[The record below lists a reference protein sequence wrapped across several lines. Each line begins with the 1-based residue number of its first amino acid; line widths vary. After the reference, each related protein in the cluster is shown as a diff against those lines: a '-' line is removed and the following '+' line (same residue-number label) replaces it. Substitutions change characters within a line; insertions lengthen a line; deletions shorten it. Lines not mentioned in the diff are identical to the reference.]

1 VAEDLCWIFS
11 TPNLTPFRS
20 AESRDRCGSFEGLMQ
35 AAIGCTMLSARETPT
50 QHAMDCRAW
59 RKRRP
64 LRHTLACQLPTFGRG
79 GRRLRALVPARSC
92 SRCYGLFRG
101 AVRRRACLA
110 RIVAELEL
118 FLAVLVL
125 AQARWLAWRRAM
137 SLRYLQRAATQGT
150 PRRAGG

>member
-1 VAEDLCWIFS
+1 MDFDRATFHRPGQQAIRPTIGLLRGFLTTRPLTSCLLRIGGVAEDLCWIFS

-64 LRHTLACQLPTFGRG
+64 LSHTLACQLPPSVGEGAECDFGCTPQSDQDSTAPKLHNPIHRN
-79 GRRLRALVPARSC
+79 GRR
-92 SRCYGLFRG
+92 RC
-101 AVRRRACLA
+101 
-110 RIVAELEL
+110 
-118 FLAVLVL
+118 
-125 AQARWLAWRRAM
+125 AQ
-137 SLRYLQRAATQGT
+137 
-150 PRRAGG
+150 